1 MNDTELDE
9 LLNVW
14 KAPAPR
20 ESFTRDLR
28 AAIGAKPERRPRKLF
43 IAWKLG
49 AAAAVVI
56 LAMLLAN
63 SKVFSQR
70 SKPRF
75 TVESKIVRY
84 DGWGGP
90 PWRVATGPES
100 PLITSYNQDGS
111 EVILSWSSPD
121 HPFQATL
128 WKARLALFD
137 AVDGMKG
144 RFVSIAERLDPRNIA
159 ANNDDDEAFAVVY
172 PASVGYPRI
181 VGRRDSLLSS
191 GCRTS
196 FGGTEVLGQ
205 DVVLNYSTTVLRQAG
220 GGHSLITL
228 WMAPE
233 LSCFALRI
241 TIQAQQPDGSWKM
254 VSERQA
260 LKVTV
265 NR

>member
-1 MNDTELDE
+1 MNDAELDE

-20 ESFTRDLR
+20 EHFTRDLR
-28 AAIGAKPERRPRKLF
+28 AAIGATAERQPRKVF
-43 IAWKLG
+43 IGWKLG

-63 SKVFSQR
+63 SNVFSQR
-70 SKPRF
+70 SRPRF
-75 TVESKIVRY
+75 TVDSKIIRY

-90 PWRVATGPES
+90 PWRFATGPES

-121 HPFQATL
+121 HPLQATL
-128 WKARLALFD
+128 WKARMALSD
-137 AVDGMKG
+137 TVDGMKD
-144 RFVSIAERLDPRNIA
+144 RVVSIAERLDPRKISP
-159 ANNDDDEAFAVVY
+159 NNEDDDAFAVVY

-196 FGGTEVLGQ
+196 FGGTEFLGQ

-220 GGHSLITL
+220 GGHSMITL

-241 TIQAQQPDGSWKM
+241 TIQAQQPDGSWKL

-260 LKVTV
+260 LKVTM